1 MTQMTIMAGPERRR
15 RWSADERL
23 RILAEAFGP
32 GGSVAQVSRRYDVS
46 RGLIYHWR
54 QEARRLSSQG
64 FVPAVMTEEVVV
76 GSAAPEPDG
85 LETAAIVVNLLDG
98 RCVRISSTAPPA
110 LVTAVLKAL
119 R

>member
-1 MTQMTIMAGPERRR
+1 MTQMTVIAGPERRR

-54 QEARRLSSQG
+54 QEARRRSRHG
-64 FVPAVMTEEVVV
+64 FVPAVVTEQVVD

-85 LETAAIVVNLLDG
+85 SETAAIVVNLSDG
-98 RCVRISSTAPPA
+98 RCVRIASTASPA